1 MTMSPSEIS
10 ADYLWFAVAVTA
22 ALLVGAVL
30 LDSGRRKGF
39 ASLRRRGRKDGAARA
54 PGSRELTEIGPA
66 IAYLLRS
73 GFRGAWV
80 RIRPETAGSKLAIQ
94 FDKYIRGPG
103 DYGIELVF
111 PAFKWARDFAPQVEA
126 HCQAL
131 GLPLRVRPKLSAH
144 AREALFVDCGRDPE
158 LAFELARHIW
168 TEIFGLEAST
178 PHRIDRYGLSTDG
191 ELVDQPDQKPLSFS
205 KA

>member
-1 MTMSPSEIS
+1 MSPSEIS
-10 ADYLWFAVAVTA
+10 ASYLWFALAVSP

-30 LDSGRRKGF
+30 LDSGRRK
-39 ASLRRRGRKDGAARA
+39 SLRSLWQWSWKDRGA
-54 PGSRELTEIGPA
+54 PAPENRELAEIGPA

-80 RIRPETAGSKLAIQ
+80 RIRPEAADSKLAIE
-94 FDKYIRGPG
+94 FDKYIREPG

-126 HCQAL
+126 HCRAL

-168 TEIFGLEAST
+168 TEIFGLETST

-191 ELVDQPDQKPLSFS
+191 ELVDQPDQKPMSFS
-205 KA
+205 EA